1 MAGYYDEGGQGA
13 AYGSYLRDNLF
24 GRPPWKLK
32 FRPSEGIS
40 SPDASGIAASHR
52 GLWVTYTV
60 QVQKTGSY
68 RVTPLIARPDAMRG
82 YSEKPDRLSL
92 EADGEPLAEF
102 SFSPQLTT
110 GKQYWAN
117 YQPLR
122 AQAVSLTAGI
132 HLLRVRFDATPFNF
146 GGLEFAVVSPNG
158 DSGKASPNPRG
169 PAVCR

>member
-1 MAGYYDEGGQGA
+1 MN
-13 AYGSYLRDNLF
+13 RWPN
-24 GRPPWKLK
+24 
-32 FRPSEGIS
+32 
-40 SPDASGIAASHR
+40 
-52 GLWVTYTV
+52 
-60 QVQKTGSY
+60 
-68 RVTPLIARPDAMRG
+68 
-82 YSEKPDRLSL
+82 
-92 EADGEPLAEF
+92 F